1 MKKILALVLTLAM
14 MLTMLNVGFIA
25 SAESEIPEGAIA
37 ISTAEQLAAMEA
49 GKYYYLT
56 ADNAEADAKLLT
68 EMYGIDM
75 IAGLEGEAPVVK
87 ATPAIRAYQM
97 SLDGSAIRVLATVD
111 TANYSE
117 IGFVYSAYVNGEVK
131 AENKVVTSNYVMK
144 AINANTVV
152 TGQDEET
159 GEDII
164 STLLETKTA
173 HEIGGEYITA
183 ITFRNVPAEGYAI
196 ITVAPTAGEY
206 VGMAYTI
213 IIMDGVVVSCTA
225 AA

>member
-111 TANYSE
+111 SSKYEN
-117 IGFVYSAYVNGEVK
+117 IGFTYSALVNDEIK
-131 AENKVVTSNYVMK
+131 AIEKTVTSNYVMK
-144 AINANTVV
+144 AVNAV
-152 TGQDEET
+152 TGVT
-159 GEDII
+159 GPDPDTGDPIDGDVLV
-164 STLLETKTA
+164 TMTA
-173 HEIGGEYITA
+173 EEIGGQYVTA

-213 IIMDGVVVSCTA
+213 VIMDGVVVSCTA